1 MTRRL
6 DAFMKNKTKVKEM
19 MDEVDVL
26 LIKRLKPLPLGKL
39 V

>member
-26 LIKRLKPLPLGKL
+26 LVEPMKPLPLGKL